1 MLRRPIIWL
10 IRLYQWL
17 VSPFLGPHCRF
28 HPSCSHYASEALE
41 RHGILRGGWLAIR
54 RVFRCHPFS
63 SGGHDPVP

>member
-17 VSPFLGPHCRF
+17 VSPFLGSHCRF
-28 HPSCSHYASEALE
+28 HPSCSQYATEAVE
-41 RHGILRGGWLAIR
+41 RHGILRGIWLAIR

-63 SGGHDPVP
+63 PGGHDPVP